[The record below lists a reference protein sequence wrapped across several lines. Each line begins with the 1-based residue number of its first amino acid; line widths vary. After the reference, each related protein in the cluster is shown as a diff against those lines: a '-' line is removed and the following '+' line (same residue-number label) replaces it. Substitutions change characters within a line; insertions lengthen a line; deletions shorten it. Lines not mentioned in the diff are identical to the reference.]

1 MAKFYR
7 CWAEVDLDALRQNLL
22 FIRQKVGRDVKIVT
36 VVKADAYGHG
46 LKQIA
51 ALLMQSGT
59 DVFGVANL
67 TEAEAIR
74 SVAKGWNILMLGAC
88 LPDEIKYAVSDD
100 IMPTI
105 SSEYEVDQF
114 SQEAKRQGKIVRIH
128 IKVDTGMTRL
138 GVNWNNA
145 INLIEYALRLP
156 QIKIE
161 GIYTHFSSAEDDPDF
176 TNLQKSRFLSLVKE
190 VKKRNIKIPFIHCNN
205 SAGII
210 HEPKTIF
217 NMVRPG
223 LLVYGITPEGKR
235 KIDPKIKKH
244 LKPAL
249 SFKCR
254 VSFVKEIPPKT
265 PLSYGKTFVSKRK
278 MKIATITAGYGDGY
292 MRAGSNKAQ
301 AIIHGTRCNIVGK
314 VTMDQMLADVTQV
327 EDVKPGDEVVL
338 IGSQEN
344 AAIDAPE
351 VARWFGTIPY
361 EVFTNI
367 TYRVPRIYK
376 GVHAA

>member
-1 MAKFYR
+1 MSKFYR
-7 CWAEVDLDALRQNLL
+7 CWAEVDLEALRQNLL
-22 FIRQKVGRDVKIVT
+22 WIRQRVGNRVKIVT

-67 TEAEAIR
+67 TEADAIR
-74 SVAKGWNILMLGAC
+74 SVAKGWQILMLGAC
-88 LPDEIKYAVSDD
+88 LPNEIKYAVCDD

-105 SSEYEVDQF
+105 SSDYEVNLF
-114 SQEAKRQGKIVRIH
+114 TEEAKRQGKIVKVH
-128 IKVDTGMTRL
+128 IKVDTGMGRL
-138 GVNWNNA
+138 GVNWENA
-145 INLIEYALRLP
+145 LNLIENITKTP
-156 QIKIE
+156 QLKIE
-161 GIYTHFSSAEDDPDF
+161 GVFTHFSSAEDDAEF
-176 TNLQKSRFLSLVKE
+176 TQIQKNRFLFIVKELVKR
-190 VKKRNIKIPFIHCNN
+190 KIKIPFFHCNN

-223 LLVYGITPEGKR
+223 LLVYGITPQGKR
-235 KIDPKIKKH
+235 KIDPDIKRH

-254 VSFVKEIPPKT
+254 VSFIKEIPPNT
-265 PLSYGKTFVSKRK
+265 PLSYGKSFISKRK

-292 MRAGSNKAQ
+292 MRAGSNMAQ
-301 AIIHGTRCNIVGK
+301 VLINGIKCNIVGK
-314 VTMDQMLADVTQV
+314 VTMDQMLVDVTQI
-327 EDVKPGDEVVL
+327 ENVKPGDEVVL
-338 IGSQEN
+338 IGSQKNN
-344 AAIDAPE
+344 AIEACQ
-351 VARWFGTIPY
+351 VAQWFGTIPY
-361 EVFTNI
+361 EVFTSI

-376 GVHAA
+376 GVHAS